1 MEATWYEQ
9 AKGKLQATFGKIH
22 ESRAK
27 AMAGPVRDALLSF
40 ADQNEEFAQA
50 IAQGGDF
57 DKCMTA
63 VAKGVGSSISDIEA
77 YRRAVQFYF
86 DGATIHMEMR
96 IQLEPE
102 EDSAP
107 LPSPAP
113 EKKSG
118 GMTLSLDDFL

>member
-9 AKGKLQATFGKIH
+9 AKGKLQKSFGDFKN
-22 ESRAK
+22 AK
-27 AMAGPVRDALLSF
+27 EKYMAPHVRDALLSF

-113 EKKSG
+113 EKKSC

>member
-9 AKGKLQATFGKIH
+9 AKGKMQATFGKIH
-22 ESRAK
+22 EARAK

-57 DKCMTA
+57 DKCMAA
-63 VAKGVGSSISDIEA
+63 VAKGVGGSISDIEA

-86 DGATIHMEMR
+86 DGATVHMEMR

-107 LPSPAP
+107 IPSHKP
-113 EKKSG
+113 EKKSSSV
-118 GMTLSLDDFL
+118 TLLLDDFL

>member
-1 MEATWYEQ
+1 MEATYYEH
-9 AKGKLQATFGKIH
+9 ARKKLQATFNQVK
-22 ESRAK
+22 EAEAK
-27 AMAGPVRDALLSF
+27 HMAPHVRDVLLSF

-57 DKCMTA
+57 DKCMAA

-77 YRRAVQFYF
+77 YRKAVQFYF
-86 DGATIHMEMR
+86 DGATVHMELHL
-96 IQLEPE
+96 QLEPDE
-102 EDSAP
+102 GSAP